1 MDRERIAFVQ
11 LLTELAGRPLNHYAI
26 ERLIEYADS
35 LDTEHLNSVWR
46 AQRSKPDKVAYRDYL
61 AMTLRWWDRAKAQE
75 AAMRTIRASELRRHA
90 VEDDGTGTPWW

>member
-1 MDRERIAFVQ
+1 MDRERVVFVQ

-35 LDTEHLNSVWR
+35 LDTEHLNSIWR
-46 AQRSKPDKVAYRDYL
+46 AQRSTPDKVAYRDYL

-75 AAMRTIRASELRRHA
+75 VSGADVTRF
-90 VEDDGTGTPWW
+90 